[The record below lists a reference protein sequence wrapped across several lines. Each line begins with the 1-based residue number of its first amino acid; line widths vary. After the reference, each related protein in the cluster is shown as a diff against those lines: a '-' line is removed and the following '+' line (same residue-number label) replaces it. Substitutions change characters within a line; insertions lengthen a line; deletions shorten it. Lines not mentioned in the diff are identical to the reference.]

1 MRRHCGI
8 AICLPTCVF
17 TVAELVSVSVSA
29 QPEQPPP
36 STTDYLQYGVG
47 LAAESVVSAG
57 GICPPDSLAPC
68 ILGSGLGLAI
78 RAGYRSRGPWYGGG
92 AYEVSRHSSSNLLRL
107 AILQQARGE
116 VRYYFDQGSRLT
128 GAATAALGAAVY
140 GNEFGAETGGLS
152 LHLGAL
158 AEYQL
163 SRTTVVGFAAGYR
176 PLVLRSWT
184 DSAGQYRGSQ
194 YGFAVAH
201 VVGLEVTL
209 ELRDPFSRW

>member
-1 MRRHCGI
+1 MRRHRGI
-8 AICLPTCVF
+8 AICLTICAL
-17 TVAELVSVSVSA
+17 TLAELTAPSVHA
-29 QPEQPPP
+29 QPEGPPP

-47 LAAESVVSAG
+47 LAAESIASAR
-57 GICPPDSLAPC
+57 GICPQDSLTPC

-78 RAGYRSRGPWYGGG
+78 RAGHRSRGPWYGGG
-92 AYEVSRHSSSNLLRL
+92 AYEVSRHASSNLLRL
-107 AILQQARGE
+107 AILQQARVE
-116 VRYYFDQGSRLT
+116 TRYYFDRGSRLT

-140 GNEFGAETGGLS
+140 GNEFGAETGGVV

-163 SRTTVVGFAAGYR
+163 SRTTVVGFAIGYR

-194 YGFAVAH
+194 YGFAIAH

-209 ELRDPFSRW
+209 ELRDPLPRW